1 MKQMMLWGVCD
12 CVFMAAFVV
21 VSMLCILAVGL

>member
-1 MKQMMLWGVCD
+1 MKQMMIWGVCD

-21 VSMLCILAVGL
+21 VSILSILAVGL